1 MPADETPAVPE
12 VKFHFNVPDKALYA
26 CRLAR
31 KAVRSGARL
40 LMVGPSAQLQ
50 RLDSLLWSFS
60 AVDFVPHAWCADNT
74 ATARFA
80 PVLLAERA
88 PADAVFDA
96 VLHLGD
102 RVPEG
107 CDAWARVIELV
118 SASDAADREQARMR
132 WRAYRDRGWTID
144 RHDVQKDPQS

>member
-1 MPADETPAVPE
+1 MPE

-40 LMVGPSAQLQ
+40 LIVGPPAELQ
-50 RLDSLLWSFS
+50 RLDGLLWSFS
-60 AVDFVPHAWCADNT
+60 AVDFVAHAWYADNAT
-74 ATARFA
+74 TARFA

-88 PADAVFDA
+88 PADAAFDA

-107 CDAWARVIELV
+107 CDAWGRLIELV
-118 SASDAADREQARMR
+118 SATDAADREQARMR

-144 RHDVQKDPQS
+144 RHDVQEEPQS